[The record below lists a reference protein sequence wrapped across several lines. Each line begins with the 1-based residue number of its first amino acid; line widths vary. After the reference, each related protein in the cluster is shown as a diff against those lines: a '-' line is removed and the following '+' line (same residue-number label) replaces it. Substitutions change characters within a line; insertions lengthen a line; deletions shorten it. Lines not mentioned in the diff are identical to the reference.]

1 MEKLKILRMDYNN
14 WKTLKPIQTPAGM
27 YGDTHDPFADHS
39 ERGFNK
45 ASLQL
50 RHDNVNIVSMTF
62 VITMLC
68 ERSHLDV

>member
-1 MEKLKILRMDYNN
+1 MVKLKILRMDYNN

-45 ASLQL
+45 ASLKL
-50 RHDNVNIVSMTF
+50 RHDN
-62 VITMLC
+62 
-68 ERSHLDV
+68 

>member
-1 MEKLKILRMDYNN
+1 MVKLKIFRMDYNN

-45 ASLQL
+45 ASLKL
-50 RHDNVNIVSMTF
+50 DSKRNENVNIV
-62 VITMLC
+62 
-68 ERSHLDV
+68 